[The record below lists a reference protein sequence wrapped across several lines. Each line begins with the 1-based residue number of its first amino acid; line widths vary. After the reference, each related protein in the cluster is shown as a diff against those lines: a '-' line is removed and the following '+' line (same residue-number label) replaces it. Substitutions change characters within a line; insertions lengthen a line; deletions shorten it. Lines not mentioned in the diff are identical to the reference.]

1 MRALSVRLLLLVVL
15 LQVRLLV
22 SAASGAYSGFKLIL
36 NLKLKALARHNTSS
50 LSSNTS
56 STSTGSTTTV
66 ILVVLVDV
74 LIMLLVVSGLELLQ
88 VVA

>member
-1 MRALSVRLLLLVVL
+1 MRLLLLVVL

-56 STSTGSTTTV
+56 STSTGSTTV

-74 LIMLLVVSGLELLQ
+74 LIMLLVVSGLELQVLQ